1 MEFKNKVVL
10 VTGGGSGIGRETAY
24 LYATQGAKVVIADIN
39 EKGSKETV
47 QTIKDNGGVAFFI
60 KTNVADADQVKS
72 LIDTI
77 VVKYGQLDIA
87 INNAGIGGSMARTH
101 EASLED
107 WDKVMA
113 VNTSGVFYCMKY
125 ELQQMLKQEG
135 GAIINIASIA
145 GLKGLPNSV
154 AYTASKHAVVGMTK
168 TVAVEYARKNIR
180 VNAVCPVFT
189 KTALFQPEV
198 FDQFK
203 PGISDKL
210 KGGIPMKRF
219 GKVNETAQAILWL
232 TSSAS
237 SFITGHALPVDGG
250 LMA

>member
-1 MEFKNKVVL
+1 MKFKNKVVL
-10 VTGGGSGIGRETAY
+10 VTGGGSGIGQETAY
-24 LYATQGAKVVIADIN
+24 LYAAQGGKVVIADIN

-47 QTIKDNGGVAFFI
+47 QHIKDNGGVAFFI

-72 LIDTI
+72 LMDTI
-77 VVKYGQLDIA
+77 AVKFGRLDIA
-87 INNAGIGGSMARTH
+87 INNAGIGGDMARTH

-125 ELQQMLKQEG
+125 ELQQMLAQGG
-135 GAIINIASIA
+135 GAIVNIASVA

-180 VNAVCPVFT
+180 VNAICPVFT
-189 KTALFQPEV
+189 ETALFQPEV
-198 FDQFK
+198 FDQYK

-210 KGGIPMKRF
+210 KGSIPMKRF
-219 GKVNETAQAILWL
+219 GKASETAEAILWL
-232 TSSAS
+232 TSDAS